1 MSQSNHAAG
10 GTSSSGRASARAACS
25 SKVQPW
31 HLDRPAVVYVRQ
43 STAQQVAENRESA
56 DRQYGLAHRATQ
68 LGWPAERVLV
78 IDEDQGCSGA
88 TAEGRRGFQ
97 RAPPGVPTPG
107 FLEGSAAGCVTLFTG
122 RIGRIGRTL
131 SAPRPA
137 GTAGFDG
144 GRVDPPTGGTMA
156 GVGRWARR
164 VGVRAGEVI
173 ARPIDR
179 HDLGGLET
187 AAFS

>member
-10 GTSSSGRASARAACS
+10 GTSSSGRASARAAFS

-31 HLDRPAVVYVRQ
+31 H
-43 STAQQVAENRESA
+43 STAWPSSTSANPPPSKEHHNRESA
-56 DRQYGLAHRATQ
+56 DRQYGLAHRTTQ
-68 LGWPAERVLV
+68 LGWPAERISSSTRTRAAAGPRLRA
-78 IDEDQGCSGA
+78 G
-88 TAEGRRGFQ
+88 TASNTR
-97 RAPPGVPTPG
+97 RAPRADPG

-137 GTAGFDG
+137 GMAGFDG
-144 GRVDPPTGGTMA
+144 RRVDPPTGGTMA
-156 GVGRWARR
+156 GVGRWARC
-164 VGVRAGEVI
+164 VGVRAGKVI

-179 HDLGGLET
+179 PDLGGLET
-187 AAFS
+187 AAFT